1 MSQYVNITMLNRAR
15 KYSVT
20 MKRFLPLLLIGGL
33 GSAANADII
42 HQISASTQLQV
53 QAASTHATRI
63 GSTYA
68 VSGNNIELGTT
79 STTDANGTTVTTSNM
94 GGLTAGT
101 AATSLD
107 AATMVNGTYQIKTAG
122 DAFSLTE
129 SFTLGD
135 DAVAYSA
142 TSGVVVEDLSATA
155 ATSTAVTTTGTDEN
169 GDATSTTVTTTT
181 PATNAWGVVE
191 SMPLFGDTS
200 TYAGGHTGSLAGTIK
215 SSGEITLTA
224 GGAGTTATGQIT
236 STLTIK

>member
-1 MSQYVNITMLNRAR
+1 M
-15 KYSVT
+15 
-20 MKRFLPLLLIGGL
+20 
-33 GSAANADII
+33 ADII

-79 STTDANGTTVTTSNM
+79 TTTVTGGTTTTSDM

-101 AATSLD
+101 GATSLD

-135 DAVAYSA
+135 DAVAYSG

-155 ATSTAVTTTGTDEN
+155 ATSTTVTTTGTDGN
-169 GDATSTTVTTTT
+169 GNATSTAVTTTT

-200 TYAGGHTGSLAGTIK
+200 TYAGGHAGSLAGTIK
-215 SSGEITLTA
+215 SSGEVTLTA
-224 GGAGTTATGQIT
+224 GGSGTTATGQIT

>member
-1 MSQYVNITMLNRAR
+1 M
-15 KYSVT
+15 
-20 MKRFLPLLLIGGL
+20 
-33 GSAANADII
+33 ADII
-42 HQISASTQLQV
+42 HQISASTQLRV
-53 QAASTHATRI
+53 DSAATQATRI

-79 STTDANGTTVTTSNM
+79 STTNNGTTVTTSDM

-101 AATSLD
+101 GATSLD

-142 TSGVVVEDLSATA
+142 SSGVIVEDLSATA
-155 ATSTAVTTTGTDEN
+155 ATSTTVTTAGTDAN
-169 GDATSTTVTTTT
+169 GNATSTAVTTTT

-191 SMPLFGDTS
+191 SMPLFGDTTTTS
-200 TYAGGHTGSLAGTIK
+200 GGYAGSLAGTIK

-236 STLTIK
+236 STLTIR

>member
-1 MSQYVNITMLNRAR
+1 M
-15 KYSVT
+15 
-20 MKRFLPLLLIGGL
+20 
-33 GSAANADII
+33 ADII

-53 QAASTHATRI
+53 QAASTHSTRI

-79 STTDANGTTVTTSNM
+79 TTTVTGGTTTTSDM

-101 AATSLD
+101 GATSLD

-142 TSGVVVEDLSATA
+142 TSGVIVEDLSATA
-155 ATSTAVTTTGTDEN
+155 ATSTTVTTTGTDGN
-169 GDATSTTVTTTT
+169 GNATSTAVTTTT

-200 TYAGGHTGSLAGTIK
+200 TYAGGHAGSLAGTIK
-215 SSGEITLTA
+215 SSGEVTLTA
-224 GGAGTTATGQIT
+224 GGSGTTATGQIT

>member
-1 MSQYVNITMLNRAR
+1 M
-15 KYSVT
+15 
-20 MKRFLPLLLIGGL
+20 
-33 GSAANADII
+33 ADII

-79 STTDANGTTVTTSNM
+79 STTDSSNNTTTVTSNM

-101 AATSLD
+101 NATSLD

-135 DAVAYSA
+135 DAIDFTAS
-142 TSGVVVEDLSATA
+142 TGGVTVEDLHATA
-155 ATSTAVTTTGTDEN
+155 ATSTTSGGT
-169 GDATSTTVTTTT
+169 TTTT
-181 PATNAWGVVE
+181 PGTFAYGVVKE
-191 SMPLFGDTS
+191 MPVFGDTS
-200 TYAGGHTGSLAGTIK
+200 TYAGGHAGGLAGTIK
-215 SSGEITLTA
+215 SSGEVTLTA

-236 STLTIK
+236 STLTIR

>member
-1 MSQYVNITMLNRAR
+1 M
-15 KYSVT
+15 
-20 MKRFLPLLLIGGL
+20 
-33 GSAANADII
+33 ADII

-53 QAASTHATRI
+53 QAASTHSTRI

-79 STTDANGTTVTTSNM
+79 STTNNGTTVTTSDM

-142 TSGVVVEDLSATA
+142 TSGVIVEDLSATA
-155 ATSTAVTTTGTDEN
+155 ATSTTVTTTGTDGSGN
-169 GDATSTTVTTTT
+169 STSTAVTTTT

-200 TYAGGHTGSLAGTIK
+200 TYAGGHAGSLAGTIK
-215 SSGEITLTA
+215 SSGEVTLTA
-224 GGAGTTATGQIT
+224 GGSGTTATGQIT

>member
-1 MSQYVNITMLNRAR
+1 M
-15 KYSVT
+15 
-20 MKRFLPLLLIGGL
+20 
-33 GSAANADII
+33 ADII

-68 VSGNNIELGTT
+68 VSGNNIQLGTT
-79 STTDANGTTVTTSNM
+79 TTTDSSNNTSTTTSNM

-101 AATSLD
+101 SATSLD
-107 AATMVNGTYQIKTAG
+107 AATMVNGTYEIKTAG

-135 DAVAYSA
+135 DAIDFTA
-142 TSGVVVEDLSATA
+142 TTGGVTVEDLHATA
-155 ATSTAVTTTGTDEN
+155 ATSTTSGGT
-169 GDATSTTVTTTT
+169 TTTT
-181 PATNAWGVVE
+181 PGTFAYGVVKE
-191 SMPLFGDTS
+191 MPVFGDTS
-200 TYAGGHTGSLAGTIK
+200 TYAGGHAGGLAGTIK
-215 SSGEITLTA
+215 SSGEVTLTA

>member
-1 MSQYVNITMLNRAR
+1 M
-15 KYSVT
+15 
-20 MKRFLPLLLIGGL
+20 
-33 GSAANADII
+33 ADII

-68 VSGNNIELGTT
+68 VSGNNIQLGTT
-79 STTDANGTTVTTSNM
+79 TTTDSSNNTSTVTSNM

-101 AATSLD
+101 AATSTD
-107 AATMVNGTYQIKTAG
+107 AATMVNGTYEIKTAG

-135 DAVAYSA
+135 DAIDFTAS
-142 TSGVVVEDLSATA
+142 TGGVTVEDLHATA
-155 ATSTAVTTTGTDEN
+155 ATSTTSGGT
-169 GDATSTTVTTTT
+169 TTTT
-181 PATNAWGVVE
+181 PGTFAYGVVTE
-191 SMPLFGDTS
+191 MPVFGDTS
-200 TYAGGHTGSLAGTIK
+200 TYAGGHAGGLAGTIK

>member
-1 MSQYVNITMLNRAR
+1 
-15 KYSVT
+15 
-20 MKRFLPLLLIGGL
+20 MKRFIPILFLASFSSP
-33 GSAANADII
+33 AMADII

-53 QAASTHATRI
+53 QAASTHSTRI

-79 STTDANGTTVTTSNM
+79 STTNNGTTVTTSDM

-142 TSGVVVEDLSATA
+142 TSGVIVEDLSATA
-155 ATSTAVTTTGTDEN
+155 ATSTTVTTTGTDGSGN
-169 GDATSTTVTTTT
+169 ATSTAVTTTT

-200 TYAGGHTGSLAGTIK
+200 TYAGGHAGSLAGTIK
-215 SSGEITLTA
+215 SSGEVTLTA
-224 GGAGTTATGQIT
+224 GGSGTTATGQIT

>member
-1 MSQYVNITMLNRAR
+1 
-15 KYSVT
+15 
-20 MKRFLPLLLIGGL
+20 MKKLLPLLLLAGF
-33 GSAANADII
+33 SSPASADII
-42 HQISASTQLQV
+42 HQISASTQLRV
-53 QAASTHATRI
+53 DSAATQATRI

-79 STTDANGTTVTTSNM
+79 TTTVTGGQTTTSDM

-101 AATSLD
+101 SATSLD

-135 DAVAYSA
+135 DAIDFTAS
-142 TSGVVVEDLSATA
+142 TGGVTVEDLHATA
-155 ATSTAVTTTGTDEN
+155 ATSTTSGGT
-169 GDATSTTVTTTT
+169 TTTT
-181 PATNAWGVVE
+181 PGTFAYGVVTE
-191 SMPLFGDTS
+191 MPVFGDT
-200 TYAGGHTGSLAGTIK
+200 TTTAGGHAGGLAGTIK

-236 STLTIK
+236 STLTIR

>member
-1 MSQYVNITMLNRAR
+1 M
-15 KYSVT
+15 
-20 MKRFLPLLLIGGL
+20 
-33 GSAANADII
+33 ADII

-68 VSGNNIELGTT
+68 VSGNNIQLGTT
-79 STTDANGTTVTTSNM
+79 TTTDSSNNTSTVTSNM

-101 AATSLD
+101 SATSLD
-107 AATMVNGTYQIKTAG
+107 AATMVNGTYEIKTAG

-135 DAVAYSA
+135 DAIDFTAS
-142 TSGVVVEDLSATA
+142 TGGVTVEDLHATA
-155 ATSTAVTTTGTDEN
+155 ATSTTSGGT
-169 GDATSTTVTTTT
+169 TTTT
-181 PATNAWGVVE
+181 PGTFAYGVVKE
-191 SMPLFGDTS
+191 MPVFGDTS
-200 TYAGGHTGSLAGTIK
+200 TYAGGHAGGLAGTIK

>member
-1 MSQYVNITMLNRAR
+1 
-15 KYSVT
+15 
-20 MKRFLPLLLIGGL
+20 MKRFIPILFLVSFSSP
-33 GSAANADII
+33 AMADII
-42 HQISASTQLQV
+42 HQISASTQLRV
-53 QAASTHATRI
+53 DSAATQATRI

-79 STTDANGTTVTTSNM
+79 TTTVTGGQTTTSDM

-101 AATSLD
+101 SATSLD

-135 DAVAYSA
+135 DAIDFTAS
-142 TSGVVVEDLSATA
+142 TGGVTVEDLHATA
-155 ATSTAVTTTGTDEN
+155 ATSTTSGGT
-169 GDATSTTVTTTT
+169 TTTT
-181 PATNAWGVVE
+181 PGTFAYGVVTE
-191 SMPLFGDTS
+191 MPVFGDT
-200 TYAGGHTGSLAGTIK
+200 TTTAGGHAGGLAGTIK

-236 STLTIK
+236 STLTIR

>member
-1 MSQYVNITMLNRAR
+1 M
-15 KYSVT
+15 
-20 MKRFLPLLLIGGL
+20 
-33 GSAANADII
+33 ADII

-79 STTDANGTTVTTSNM
+79 STTDSSNNTTTVTSNM

-101 AATSLD
+101 NATSLD

-135 DAVAYSA
+135 DAIDFTA
-142 TSGVVVEDLSATA
+142 TTGGVTVEDLHATA
-155 ATSTAVTTTGTDEN
+155 ATSTTSGGT
-169 GDATSTTVTTTT
+169 TTTT
-181 PATNAWGVVE
+181 PGTFAYGVVKE
-191 SMPLFGDTS
+191 MPVFGDTS
-200 TYAGGHTGSLAGTIK
+200 TYAGGHAGGLAGTIK
-215 SSGEITLTA
+215 SSGEVTLTA

>member
-135 DAVAYSA
+135 DAIDFRAS
-142 TSGVVVEDLSATA
+142 TGGVTVEDLSATA
-155 ATSTAVTTTGTDEN
+155 ATSTTN
-169 GDATSTTVTTTT
+169 GNTTSTTPGTF
-181 PATNAWGVVE
+181 AYGVVTE
-191 SMPLFGDTS
+191 MPVFGDTS
-200 TYAGGHTGSLAGTIK
+200 TYAGGHAGGLAGTIK

>member
-1 MSQYVNITMLNRAR
+1 
-15 KYSVT
+15 
-20 MKRFLPLLLIGGL
+20 MKKLLPLLLLAGF
-33 GSAANADII
+33 SSPASADII
-42 HQISASTQLQV
+42 HQISASTQLRV
-53 QAASTHATRI
+53 DSAATQATRI

-79 STTDANGTTVTTSNM
+79 STTNNGTTVTTSDM

-101 AATSLD
+101 GATSLD

-135 DAVAYSA
+135 DAVAYSN
-142 TSGVVVEDLSATA
+142 TSGVIVEDLSATA
-155 ATSTAVTTTGTDEN
+155 ATSTTVTTTGTDAN
-169 GDATSTTVTTTT
+169 GDATSTAVTTTT

-191 SMPLFGDTS
+191 SMPLFGDT
-200 TYAGGHTGSLAGTIK
+200 TTTAGGYAGSLAGTIK
-215 SSGEITLTA
+215 SSGEVTLTA

-236 STLTIK
+236 STLTIR

>member
-1 MSQYVNITMLNRAR
+1 M
-15 KYSVT
+15 
-20 MKRFLPLLLIGGL
+20 
-33 GSAANADII
+33 ADII
-42 HQISASTQLQV
+42 HQISASTQLRV
-53 QAASTHATRI
+53 DSAATQATRI

-68 VSGNNIELGTT
+68 VSGSNIELGTT
-79 STTDANGTTVTTSNM
+79 STTNNGTTVTTSDM

-101 AATSLD
+101 GATSLD

-142 TSGVVVEDLSATA
+142 SSGVIVEDLSATA
-155 ATSTAVTTTGTDEN
+155 ATSTTVTTAGTDAN
-169 GDATSTTVTTTT
+169 GNATSTAVTTTT

-191 SMPLFGDTS
+191 TMPLFGDTS
-200 TYAGGHTGSLAGTIK
+200 TYAGGHAGSLAGTIK
-215 SSGEITLTA
+215 SSGEVTLTA
-224 GGAGTTATGQIT
+224 GGSGTTATGQIT

>member
-1 MSQYVNITMLNRAR
+1 M
-15 KYSVT
+15 
-20 MKRFLPLLLIGGL
+20 
-33 GSAANADII
+33 ADII

-79 STTDANGTTVTTSNM
+79 STFTCTANCGEGQTPTGSTNVTTSTM

-101 AATSLD
+101 GATSLD

-155 ATSTAVTTTGTDEN
+155 ATSTAVTTTGTDAN

>member
-1 MSQYVNITMLNRAR
+1 
-15 KYSVT
+15 
-20 MKRFLPLLLIGGL
+20 MKRFIPILFLASFSSP
-33 GSAANADII
+33 AMADII

-53 QAASTHATRI
+53 QAASTHSTRI

-135 DAVAYSA
+135 DAIDFRAS
-142 TSGVVVEDLSATA
+142 TGGVSVEDLHATA
-155 ATSTAVTTTGTDEN
+155 ATSSTSGGT
-169 GDATSTTVTTTT
+169 TSTTPGTF
-181 PATNAWGVVE
+181 AYGVVKE
-191 SMPLFGDTS
+191 MPVFGDTS
-200 TYAGGHTGSLAGTIK
+200 TYAGGHAGGLAGTIK

>member
-1 MSQYVNITMLNRAR
+1 
-15 KYSVT
+15 
-20 MKRFLPLLLIGGL
+20 MKRFIPILFLASFSSP
-33 GSAANADII
+33 AMADII

-135 DAVAYSA
+135 DAIDFRAS
-142 TSGVVVEDLSATA
+142 TGGVTVEDLSATA
-155 ATSTAVTTTGTDEN
+155 ATSTTN
-169 GDATSTTVTTTT
+169 GNTTSTTPGTF
-181 PATNAWGVVE
+181 AYGVVTE
-191 SMPLFGDTS
+191 MPVFGDTS
-200 TYAGGHTGSLAGTIK
+200 TYAGGHAGGLAGTIK

>member
-1 MSQYVNITMLNRAR
+1 
-15 KYSVT
+15 
-20 MKRFLPLLLIGGL
+20 MKKLLPLLLLAGF
-33 GSAANADII
+33 SSPASADII
-42 HQISASTQLQV
+42 HQISASTQLRV
-53 QAASTHATRI
+53 DSAATQATRI

-68 VSGNNIELGTT
+68 VSGSNIELGTT
-79 STTDANGTTVTTSNM
+79 STTNNGTTVTTSDM

-101 AATSLD
+101 GATSLD

-142 TSGVVVEDLSATA
+142 SSGVIVEDLSATA
-155 ATSTAVTTTGTDEN
+155 ATSTTVTTAGTDAN
-169 GDATSTTVTTTT
+169 GNATSTAVTTTT

-191 SMPLFGDTS
+191 SMPLFGDTTTTS
-200 TYAGGHTGSLAGTIK
+200 GGYAGSLAGTIK

-236 STLTIK
+236 STLTIR

>member
-1 MSQYVNITMLNRAR
+1 M
-15 KYSVT
+15 
-20 MKRFLPLLLIGGL
+20 
-33 GSAANADII
+33 ADII
-42 HQISASTQLQV
+42 HQISASTQLRV
-53 QAASTHATRI
+53 DSAATQATRI

-79 STTDANGTTVTTSNM
+79 TTTVTGGQTTTSDM

-101 AATSLD
+101 SATSLD

-135 DAVAYSA
+135 DAIDFTAS
-142 TSGVVVEDLSATA
+142 TGGVTVEDLHATA
-155 ATSTAVTTTGTDEN
+155 ATSTTSGGT
-169 GDATSTTVTTTT
+169 TTTT
-181 PATNAWGVVE
+181 PGTFAYGVVTE
-191 SMPLFGDTS
+191 MPVFGDT
-200 TYAGGHTGSLAGTIK
+200 TTTAGGHAGGLAGTIK

-236 STLTIK
+236 STLTIR

>member
-1 MSQYVNITMLNRAR
+1 M
-15 KYSVT
+15 
-20 MKRFLPLLLIGGL
+20 
-33 GSAANADII
+33 ADII

-79 STTDANGTTVTTSNM
+79 STTTNGTTTVTTSDM

-101 AATSLD
+101 GATSLD

-135 DAVAYSA
+135 DAIDFTAS
-142 TSGVVVEDLSATA
+142 TGGVTVEDLHATA
-155 ATSTAVTTTGTDEN
+155 ATSTTSGGT
-169 GDATSTTVTTTT
+169 TTTT
-181 PATNAWGVVE
+181 PGTFAYGVVKE
-191 SMPLFGDTS
+191 MPVFGDTS
-200 TYAGGHTGSLAGTIK
+200 TYAGGHAGGLAGTIK
-215 SSGEITLTA
+215 SSGEVTLTA

>member
-1 MSQYVNITMLNRAR
+1 
-15 KYSVT
+15 
-20 MKRFLPLLLIGGL
+20 MKRFIPILFLASFSSP
-33 GSAANADII
+33 AMADII

-68 VSGNNIELGTT
+68 VSGNNIQLGTT
-79 STTDANGTTVTTSNM
+79 TTTDSSNNTSTTTSNM

-107 AATMVNGTYQIKTAG
+107 AATMVNGTYEIKTAG

-135 DAVAYSA
+135 DAIDFTAS
-142 TSGVVVEDLSATA
+142 SGGVTVEDLHATA
-155 ATSTAVTTTGTDEN
+155 ATSTTSGGT
-169 GDATSTTVTTTT
+169 TTTT
-181 PATNAWGVVE
+181 PGTFAYGVVKE
-191 SMPLFGDTS
+191 MPVFGDTS
-200 TYAGGHTGSLAGTIK
+200 TYAGGHAGGLAGTIK

>member
-1 MSQYVNITMLNRAR
+1 M
-15 KYSVT
+15 
-20 MKRFLPLLLIGGL
+20 
-33 GSAANADII
+33 ADII

-79 STTDANGTTVTTSNM
+79 STFTCTANCGEGQTPTGSTNVTTSDM

-101 AATSLD
+101 GATSTD

-155 ATSTAVTTTGTDEN
+155 ATSTAVTTTGTDAN

-200 TYAGGHTGSLAGTIK
+200 TYAGGHAGSLAGTIK

-224 GGAGTTATGQIT
+224 GGAGTTATGQVT

>member
-1 MSQYVNITMLNRAR
+1 
-15 KYSVT
+15 
-20 MKRFLPLLLIGGL
+20 MKRFIPILFLASFSSP
-33 GSAANADII
+33 AMADII

-68 VSGNNIELGTT
+68 VSGNNIQLGTT
-79 STTDANGTTVTTSNM
+79 TTTDSSNNTSTVTSNM

-101 AATSLD
+101 AATSTD
-107 AATMVNGTYQIKTAG
+107 AATMVNGTYEIKTAG

-135 DAVAYSA
+135 DAIDFRAS
-142 TSGVVVEDLSATA
+142 TGGVTVEDLHATA
-155 ATSTAVTTTGTDEN
+155 ATST
-169 GDATSTTVTTTT
+169 TSGNTTTTT
-181 PATNAWGVVE
+181 PGTFAYGVVTE
-191 SMPLFGDTS
+191 MPVFGDTS
-200 TYAGGHTGSLAGTIK
+200 TYAGGHAGGLAGTIK

>member
-1 MSQYVNITMLNRAR
+1 
-15 KYSVT
+15 
-20 MKRFLPLLLIGGL
+20 MKRFIPILFLASFSSP
-33 GSAANADII
+33 AMADII

-79 STTDANGTTVTTSNM
+79 STFTCTANCGEGQTPTGSTTATTSDM

-101 AATSLD
+101 GATSTD

-155 ATSTAVTTTGTDEN
+155 ATSTAVTTTGTDAN

>member
-1 MSQYVNITMLNRAR
+1 
-15 KYSVT
+15 
-20 MKRFLPLLLIGGL
+20 MKKLLPLLLLAGF
-33 GSAANADII
+33 SSPASADII
-42 HQISASTQLQV
+42 HQISASTQLRV
-53 QAASTHATRI
+53 DSAATQATRI

-79 STTDANGTTVTTSNM
+79 STTNNGTTVTTSDM

-101 AATSLD
+101 GATSLD

-135 DAVAYSA
+135 DAVAYSG

-155 ATSTAVTTTGTDEN
+155 ATSTTVTTTGTDGN
-169 GDATSTTVTTTT
+169 GNATSTAVTTTT

-200 TYAGGHTGSLAGTIK
+200 TYAGGHAGSLAGTIK
-215 SSGEITLTA
+215 SSGEVTLTA
-224 GGAGTTATGQIT
+224 GGSGTTATGQIT

>member
-1 MSQYVNITMLNRAR
+1 
-15 KYSVT
+15 
-20 MKRFLPLLLIGGL
+20 MKRFIPILFLASFSSP
-33 GSAANADII
+33 AMADII

-53 QAASTHATRI
+53 QAASTHSTRI

-79 STTDANGTTVTTSNM
+79 TTTVTGGTTTTSDM

-101 AATSLD
+101 GATSLD

-142 TSGVVVEDLSATA
+142 TSGVIVEDLSATA
-155 ATSTAVTTTGTDEN
+155 ATSTTVTTTGTDAN
-169 GDATSTTVTTTT
+169 GNATSTAVTTTT

-191 SMPLFGDTS
+191 TMPLFGDTS
-200 TYAGGHTGSLAGTIK
+200 TYAGGHAGSLAGTIK
-215 SSGEITLTA
+215 SSGEVTLTA
-224 GGAGTTATGQIT
+224 GGSGTTATGQIT

>member
-1 MSQYVNITMLNRAR
+1 
-15 KYSVT
+15 
-20 MKRFLPLLLIGGL
+20 MKKLLPLLLLAGF
-33 GSAANADII
+33 SSPASADII
-42 HQISASTQLQV
+42 HQISASTQLRV
-53 QAASTHATRI
+53 DSAATQATRI

-79 STTDANGTTVTTSNM
+79 STTNNGTTVTTSDM

-101 AATSLD
+101 GATSLD

-135 DAVAYSA
+135 DAVAYSG
-142 TSGVVVEDLSATA
+142 TSGVIVEDLSATA
-155 ATSTAVTTTGTDEN
+155 ATSTTVTTTGTDAN
-169 GDATSTTVTTTT
+169 GDATSTAVTTTT

-191 SMPLFGDTS
+191 SMPLYGDT
-200 TYAGGHTGSLAGTIK
+200 TTTAGGYAGSLAGTIK
-215 SSGEITLTA
+215 SSGEVTLTA

-236 STLTIK
+236 STLTIR

>member
-1 MSQYVNITMLNRAR
+1 M
-15 KYSVT
+15 
-20 MKRFLPLLLIGGL
+20 
-33 GSAANADII
+33 ADII

-135 DAVAYSA
+135 DAIDFRAS
-142 TSGVVVEDLSATA
+142 TGGVTVEDLSATA
-155 ATSTAVTTTGTDEN
+155 ATSTTN
-169 GDATSTTVTTTT
+169 GNTTSTTPGTF
-181 PATNAWGVVE
+181 AYGVVTE
-191 SMPLFGDTS
+191 MPVFGDTS
-200 TYAGGHTGSLAGTIK
+200 TYAGGHAGGLAGTIK

>member
-1 MSQYVNITMLNRAR
+1 M
-15 KYSVT
+15 
-20 MKRFLPLLLIGGL
+20 
-33 GSAANADII
+33 ADII

-79 STTDANGTTVTTSNM
+79 STFTCTANCGEGQTPTGSTTATTSDM

-101 AATSLD
+101 GATSLD
-107 AATMVNGTYQIKTAG
+107 AATMVDGSYQIKTAG

>member
-1 MSQYVNITMLNRAR
+1 M
-15 KYSVT
+15 
-20 MKRFLPLLLIGGL
+20 
-33 GSAANADII
+33 ADII

-68 VSGNNIELGTT
+68 VSGNNIQLGTT
-79 STTDANGTTVTTSNM
+79 TTTDSSNNTSTVTSNM

-107 AATMVNGTYQIKTAG
+107 AATMVNGTYEIKTAG

-135 DAVAYSA
+135 DAIDFTAS
-142 TSGVVVEDLSATA
+142 TGGVTVEDLHATA
-155 ATSTAVTTTGTDEN
+155 ATSTTSGGT
-169 GDATSTTVTTTT
+169 TTTT
-181 PATNAWGVVE
+181 PGTFAYGVVKE
-191 SMPLFGDTS
+191 MPVFGDTS
-200 TYAGGHTGSLAGTIK
+200 TYAGGHAGGLAGTIK
-215 SSGEITLTA
+215 SSGEVTLTA

>member
-1 MSQYVNITMLNRAR
+1 
-15 KYSVT
+15 
-20 MKRFLPLLLIGGL
+20 MKRFIPILFLASFSSP
-33 GSAANADII
+33 AMADII

-68 VSGNNIELGTT
+68 VSGNNIQLGTT
-79 STTDANGTTVTTSNM
+79 TTTDSSNNTSTVTSNM

-101 AATSLD
+101 SATSLD
-107 AATMVNGTYQIKTAG
+107 AATMVNGTYEIKTAG

-135 DAVAYSA
+135 DAIDFTAS
-142 TSGVVVEDLSATA
+142 TGGVTVEDLHATA
-155 ATSTAVTTTGTDEN
+155 ATSTTSGGT
-169 GDATSTTVTTTT
+169 TTTT
-181 PATNAWGVVE
+181 PGTFAYGVVKE
-191 SMPLFGDTS
+191 MPVFGDTS
-200 TYAGGHTGSLAGTIK
+200 TYAGGHAGGLAGTIK

>member
-1 MSQYVNITMLNRAR
+1 
-15 KYSVT
+15 

-135 DAVAYSA
+135 DAIDFRAS
-142 TSGVVVEDLSATA
+142 TGGVTVEDLSATA
-155 ATSTAVTTTGTDEN
+155 ATSTTN
-169 GDATSTTVTTTT
+169 GNTTSTTPGTF
-181 PATNAWGVVE
+181 AYGVVTE
-191 SMPLFGDTS
+191 MPVFGDTS
-200 TYAGGHTGSLAGTIK
+200 TYAGGHAGGLAGTIK

>member
-1 MSQYVNITMLNRAR
+1 M
-15 KYSVT
+15 
-20 MKRFLPLLLIGGL
+20 
-33 GSAANADII
+33 ADII

-53 QAASTHATRI
+53 QAASTHSTRI

-68 VSGNNIELGTT
+68 VSGNNIQLGTT
-79 STTDANGTTVTTSNM
+79 TTTDSSNNTSTTTSNM

-107 AATMVNGTYQIKTAG
+107 AATMVNGTYEIKTAG

-135 DAVAYSA
+135 DAIDFTAS
-142 TSGVVVEDLSATA
+142 TGGVTVEDLHATA
-155 ATSTAVTTTGTDEN
+155 ATSTTSGGT
-169 GDATSTTVTTTT
+169 TTTT
-181 PATNAWGVVE
+181 PGTFAYGVVKE
-191 SMPLFGDTS
+191 MPVFGDTS
-200 TYAGGHTGSLAGTIK
+200 TYAGGHAGGLAGTIK
-215 SSGEITLTA
+215 SSGEVTLTA

>member
-1 MSQYVNITMLNRAR
+1 
-15 KYSVT
+15 
-20 MKRFLPLLLIGGL
+20 MKKLLPLLLLAGF
-33 GSAANADII
+33 SSPASADII
-42 HQISASTQLQV
+42 HQISASTQLRV
-53 QAASTHATRI
+53 DSAATQATRI

-79 STTDANGTTVTTSNM
+79 STTNNGTTVTTSDM

-101 AATSLD
+101 GATSLD

-142 TSGVVVEDLSATA
+142 SSGVIVEDLSATA
-155 ATSTAVTTTGTDEN
+155 ATSTTVTTAGTDAN
-169 GDATSTTVTTTT
+169 GNATSTAVTTTT

-191 SMPLFGDTS
+191 SMPLFGDTTTTS
-200 TYAGGHTGSLAGTIK
+200 GGYAGSLAGTIK

-236 STLTIK
+236 STLTIR

>member
-1 MSQYVNITMLNRAR
+1 M
-15 KYSVT
+15 
-20 MKRFLPLLLIGGL
+20 
-33 GSAANADII
+33 ADII
-42 HQISASTQLQV
+42 HQISASTQLRV
-53 QAASTHATRI
+53 DSAATHATRI

-68 VSGNNIELGTT
+68 VSGNNIQLGTT
-79 STTDANGTTVTTSNM
+79 TTTDSSNNTSTTTSNM

-107 AATMVNGTYQIKTAG
+107 AATMVNGTYEIKTAG

-135 DAVAYSA
+135 DAIDFRAS
-142 TSGVVVEDLSATA
+142 TGGVTVEDLHATA
-155 ATSTAVTTTGTDEN
+155 ATST
-169 GDATSTTVTTTT
+169 TSGNTTTTT
-181 PATNAWGVVE
+181 PGTFAYGVVKE
-191 SMPLFGDTS
+191 MPVFGDTS
-200 TYAGGHTGSLAGTIK
+200 TYAGGHAGGLAGTIK

>member
-1 MSQYVNITMLNRAR
+1 M
-15 KYSVT
+15 
-20 MKRFLPLLLIGGL
+20 
-33 GSAANADII
+33 ADII

-53 QAASTHATRI
+53 QAASTHSTRI

-79 STTDANGTTVTTSNM
+79 STFTCTANCGEGQTPTGSTNVTTSDM

-101 AATSLD
+101 GATSTD

-155 ATSTAVTTTGTDEN
+155 ATSTAVTTTGTDAN

>member
-1 MSQYVNITMLNRAR
+1 
-15 KYSVT
+15 
-20 MKRFLPLLLIGGL
+20 MKRFIPILFLASFSSP
-33 GSAANADII
+33 AMADII

-79 STTDANGTTVTTSNM
+79 STFTCTANCGEGQTPTGSTNVTTSDM

-101 AATSLD
+101 GATSTD

-155 ATSTAVTTTGTDEN
+155 ATSTAVTTTGTDAN

-200 TYAGGHTGSLAGTIK
+200 TYAGGHAGSLAGTIK